1 MSREHDEFDDEMIAA
16 RRSLGVAGVNDDNV
30 GRGRTGTWSGGE
42 GVEEVKA
49 AENLAI
55 LPLKNSRKDVAS

>member
-1 MSREHDEFDDEMIAA
+1 MSREYDEFNDEMIAA
-16 RRSLGVAGVNDDNV
+16 RTSSGVAGVNDDNV
-30 GRGRTGTWSGGE
+30 GGGGTGTGSGGG

-49 AENLAI
+49 AESLVI